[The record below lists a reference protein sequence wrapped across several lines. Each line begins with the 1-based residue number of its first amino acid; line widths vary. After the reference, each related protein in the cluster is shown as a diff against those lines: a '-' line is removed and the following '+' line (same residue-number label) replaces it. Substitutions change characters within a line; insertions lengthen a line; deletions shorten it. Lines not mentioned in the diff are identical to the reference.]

1 MWFPPKI
8 ETTVNV
14 GFVLLFLSFTLF
26 LLSFVSLIFFVFLS
40 PSPSFYYF
48 ALVCTYLIFTVSIL
62 NLTGQFECQ
71 TPAEERPGRTCGLV
85 TMRLP
90 EFAVKRF
97 LSTASSAVGSNRAH
111 SIKIAFVHDTIVQ
124 YSVHVKS
131 MLTNK
136 LLFFSVAQFLFWEN
150 RAKLATQFLLLLL
163 TYTLFISS
171 FNTKQRCIYCDK
183 IFFIFLRLLMEIKTI
198 SLIYKIFWV
207 WIQLLSTEAENGH
220 GCFFFF
226 MRCCLVITT
235 YYLVISCDNKL
246 IYFIISI

>member
-26 LLSFVSLIFFVFLS
+26 CLLSLIFFVFLS
-40 PSPSFYYF
+40 PSPSFYHF

-136 LLFFSVAQFLFWEN
+136 LLFFFS
-150 RAKLATQFLLLLL
+150 
-163 TYTLFISS
+163 
-171 FNTKQRCIYCDK
+171 C
-183 IFFIFLRLLMEIKTI
+183 TI
-198 SLIYKIFWV
+198 SFLGEQGKIGHSVFITFTHIYTF
-207 WIQLLSTEAENGH
+207 
-220 GCFFFF
+220 
-226 MRCCLVITT
+226 
-235 YYLVISCDNKL
+235 
-246 IYFIISI
+246 YFII